1 MWGRDL
7 FGAGGPLCIQW
18 HSDIA
23 GLSLE
28 CWGKEVLSI
37 ILPVGIV
44 FTSIPKVIT
53 FLSLKWSEDVRA
65 TDSPYSNLPLCT
77 REVEAQRRECL
88 DEGHPAVKA
97 GGVPAPRLPPHPGT
111 STLGAGRVPLPAHG
125 PKFGF
130 PSRSPRMTWGFSAA
144 KSKLPLVFL
153 NRWRL
158 ESWALTF
165 PEGHKTLLSRCPLL
179 FIAKSMKADT
189 PLLGAMGKA
198 PFPDAVTPD
207 ISGPAEA
214 TRMGSV
220 VLGISGQGQAGCPPG
235 GHCGH

>member
-1 MWGRDL
+1 MS
-7 FGAGGPLCIQW
+7 GPQIPRTPTF
-18 HSDIA
+18 HSVH
-23 GLSLE
+23 
-28 CWGKEVLSI
+28 GKSRPREGNVWMR
-37 ILPVGIV
+37 V
-44 FTSIPKVIT
+44 
-53 FLSLKWSEDVRA
+53 
-65 TDSPYSNLPLCT
+65 T
-77 REVEAQRRECL
+77 RQLRREGCP
-88 DEGHPAVKA
+88 HPDC
-97 GGVPAPRLPPHPGT
+97 PPHPGT